1 MVGVK
6 VGESFLQVT
15 NQMCSHAGLDDDVID
30 IDLQVAADLLP
41 KIFLHALLEGGSSV
55 LEAEQHGSVAESA
68 KGGDKRTW
76 PADWRGPL

>member
-30 IDLQVAADLLP
+30 IDFQVEANLHP
-41 KIFLHALLEGGSSV
+41 KTLLHAPLEGSPRIS
-55 LEAEQHGSVAESA
+55 EAKRHGSVIESVEW
-68 KGGDKRTW
+68 GDE
-76 PADWRGPL
+76 